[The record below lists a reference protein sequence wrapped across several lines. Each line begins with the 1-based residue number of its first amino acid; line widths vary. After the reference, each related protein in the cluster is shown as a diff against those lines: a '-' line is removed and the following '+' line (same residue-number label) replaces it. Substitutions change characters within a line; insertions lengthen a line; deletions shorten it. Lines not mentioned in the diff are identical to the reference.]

1 MSTRVS
7 PAAMVLDVMADL
19 SVRKATYFHN
29 PNLTIKASR
38 HDRVNRNS
46 RIDSIVLTYG
56 KPNYKEREFIKL
68 CKKAGEKFPVKKIQI
83 KYWPKEK
90 K

>member
-7 PAAMVLDVMADL
+7 PAAKVLDVMANL
-19 SVRKATYFHN
+19 NIRKATYFLS
-29 PNLTIKASR
+29 PDLTVKASR
-38 HDRVNRNS
+38 HNKVNRRS

-68 CKKAGEKFPVKKIQI
+68 CKKAGEKFPVKKIQL
-83 KYWPKEK
+83 KFWPAK
-90 K
+90 KK